1 MASRGQGSP
10 LVGWCGPESSRNE
23 AYLLTSPVLAAAAR
37 AGGCQVSV
45 GANEADTAG
54 GAEGGGDK
62 LSAAGTEREERLP
75 VDMRDVGCRDD
86 MFSTH
91 TVRGVNEISQ

>member
-1 MASRGQGSP
+1 MLTFANLRIAFVSSFSGQGSP

-54 GAEGGGDK
+54 GAAEGRGG
-62 LSAAGTEREERLP
+62 R
-75 VDMRDVGCRDD
+75 
-86 MFSTH
+86 
-91 TVRGVNEISQ
+91 